1 MAVTSADVGRPSM
14 LLPCSGS
21 GVAADAVPGSA
32 SIPCMLMRVSAQHST
47 AALSCLS
54 RLVLAAGCN
63 KTKTTKNLQQEI
75 SLKTSH
81 SRVLHTPAEEACST
95 ASEAAEL
102 ARLMALPAM
111 LLGRRRR
118 LPAQQ

>member
-1 MAVTSADVGRPSM
+1 MH
-14 LLPCSGS
+14 
-21 GVAADAVPGSA
+21 ADAGV
-32 SIPCMLMRVSAQHST
+32 CMIKHCRSEQKYMDSDG
-47 AALSCLS
+47 S
-54 RLVLAAGCN
+54 RLQCDCQQNAGR
-63 KTKTTKNLQQEI
+63 LQ
-75 SLKTSH
+75 TSG

-118 LPAQQ
+118 LPAMKGMPTMTSNDRAAQG